1 MVSPLSKSHNILWTR
16 NRGVYVILH
25 QTYILWTRYR
35 AGIGITQVTK
45 RKVGQNSYLVLAYM
59 FMSVCVYITN
69 MEYVANYMEECLPL
83 VLELAKAIVL
93 FPYVAVPSRH
103 FFHCIIQLHYCIQSA
118 VVQNFC

>member
-59 FMSVCVYITN
+59 FMSVCVYICVRIRVCVCICVCVCVCVCVGVHVCVCAENTIQVC
-69 MEYVANYMEECLPL
+69 MKEAN
-83 VLELAKAIVL
+83 
-93 FPYVAVPSRH
+93 PS
-103 FFHCIIQLHYCIQSA
+103 Q
-118 VVQNFC
+118 